1 MTPNQTAKNDRIVWA
16 DCEMTGL
23 DTSRHVLVEIA
34 VVVTDAELNVLDE
47 GIDIVIHATE
57 EELGEMDDVVVKMHG
72 ESGLT
77 EQIRESS
84 VSVAEAE
91 EQVLE
96 YLQKYVPV
104 AGVAPLAGNS
114 IPSDRKFIAKYMPG
128 LDAFLHYRM
137 IDVSSIKELARR
149 WYPRTYSSQPAKGM
163 AHRALADIRESI
175 RELDFYRR
183 AIFVDQPGPTNGE
196 AKALADQSSEAYPI

>member
-23 DTSRHVLVEIA
+23 DPARHVLVEIA
-34 VVVTDAELNVLDE
+34 VVVSDAELNVLDE

-57 EELGEMDDVVVKMHG
+57 DELAEMDQVVVKMHG

-77 EQIRESS
+77 EQIREST
-84 VSVAEAE
+84 VSVADAEA
-91 EQVLE
+91 QVLE
-96 YLQKYVPV
+96 YLKKYVPV

-114 IPSDRKFIAKYMPG
+114 IASDRKFIVKYMPA
-128 LDAFLHYRM
+128 LDEFLHYRM

-183 AIFVDQPGPTNGE
+183 ALFVPQPGPTNGE
-196 AKALADQSSEAYPI
+196 AKQLAEQSSEAYPI